1 MSDSSV
7 RQSERGIIVGFKKG
21 MMRQFSTTLL
31 RLRVFSHELV
41 PRTLDLQLDQFGEMN
56 TQGDIAHTVSNIKT
70 ALGVS
75 FGLIGHLLPARL
87 RRARPWRRRATGTQ
101 AGSAAPGPPPPR
113 QARPQA
119 GSVIAWAFPSGPRFR
134 RSPRAESGLSLLT

>member
-70 ALGVS
+70 ALG
-75 FGLIGHLLPARL
+75 GIIWIDWPLAACAAAAGPPAPAGHWQSGRWQ
-87 RRARPWRRRATGTQ
+87 RRAGAATATAGAA
-101 AGSAAPGPPPPR
+101 AGSIPQRAA
-113 QARPQA
+113 
-119 GSVIAWAFPSGPRFR
+119 V
-134 RSPRAESGLSLLT
+134 SP